1 MVREAGF
8 PIKVDHTCFHY
19 IILTFSDVSDITN
32 APEILGGRV
41 KTLHPSVHG
50 GTSLS

>member
-8 PIKVDHTCFHY
+8 PIRLITHVL
-19 IILTFSDVSDITN
+19 IAILTFSDVSDITN